1 MITPN
6 KVLSLDES
14 ALGRLAVIMQQSQK
28 SADLV
33 ELYRSIADRFESI
46 DQFLFALDILFVLGR
61 LDINL
66 ETRTVTYAD

>member
-1 MITPN
+1 
-6 KVLSLDES
+6 
-14 ALGRLAVIMQQSQK
+14 MQQSQK

>member
-1 MITPN
+1 VITPN

-14 ALGRLAVIMQQSQK
+14 ALSRLAVIMQQSQE

-33 ELYRSIADRFESI
+33 TLYRSIADRFESI
-46 DQFLFALDILFVLGR
+46 DQFLIALDILFVIGR
-61 LDINL
+61 IDINL